1 MGPYQDYAG
10 ATDEQLIQWYKEAG
24 DQQAFDELLKRYMPR
39 WRNYCA
45 RRVFDW
51 LGQQPDLESDFGERF
66 LKCVQNYTPEKGW
79 FTALVSVA
87 MGHCLNDFWRRYYS
101 KQRKWERQA
110 VSSVG
115 GGEELKRLLEMKEV
129 SEAPR
134 VSLEMAALLEKGMH
148 GLCER
153 DVWIVKLVIDPANW
167 SWEEVARIMSATCRL
182 SANGTK
188 SAYRRAVKKLL
199 KSFDNR
205 DNQNETRN
213 E

>member
-1 MGPYQDYAG
+1 MGPHQDYAG
-10 ATDEQLIQWYKEAG
+10 ATDEQLIQWYREAG
-24 DQQAFDELLKRYMPR
+24 DQEGFDELLKRYMPT
-39 WRNYCA
+39 WRCYCA
-45 RRVFDW
+45 RRVSDW
-51 LGQQPDLESDFGERF
+51 PGQQPDLESAFGERF
-66 LKCVQNYTPEKGW
+66 LKCVQSYTPAKGR

-115 GGEELKRLLEMKEV
+115 GGEELERLLEMKEV

-134 VSLEMAALLEKGMH
+134 VSPEMAALLEKGMH

-153 DVWIVKLVIDPANW
+153 DVRIVKLFIDPANW
-167 SWEEVARIMSATCRL
+167 SWEEVAGIMSAKYGL
-182 SANGTK
+182 SANGAK

-199 KSFDNR
+199 KSFGNR